1 MQRYFCLKKDND
13 KFILNLDDTYHI
25 TKVMRM
31 HCGDLIEIVC
41 DNLVYIS
48 KIIELKPNV
57 IALVEKELE
66 INNELDVKITI
77 CQNLVKENKM
87 DLILQKCTELGAYSF
102 IPLKV
107 KNSIIK
113 GDFEEFS
120 KKVIRWQ
127 RIVKEASEQSKRNI
141 IPEVLNV
148 HTIKEIANLDYEI
161 KILCTVNELSRSLK
175 NVLQNHRKCGTMIIV
190 VGPEGGFTKDEE
202 NFLIEKGFLSTTLG
216 NLVLR
221 TETAGICAL
230 SMINYEYER

>member
-1 MQRYFCLKKDND
+1 MQRYFCFNKDNN
-13 KFILNLDDTYHI
+13 KFTLSLDDTYHI

-31 HCGDLIEIVC
+31 NINDLIEIVY
-41 DNLVYIS
+41 NEKVYIS
-48 KIIELKPNV
+48 KIIELNPCV
-57 IALVEKELE
+57 VALIDKELE
-66 INNELDVKITI
+66 TYNELDVKVTI
-77 CQNLVKENKM
+77 CQSLVKEAKM

-113 GDFEEFS
+113 GDEKDFL
-120 KKVIRWQ
+120 KKVNRWQ

-141 IPEVLNV
+141 IPEVMNV
-148 HTIKEIANLDYEI
+148 SSIKEISNLSYDV

-175 NVLQNHRKCGTMIIV
+175 NILQNNKKCDTMIIV
-190 VGPEGGFTKDEE
+190 VGPEGGFTIEE
-202 NFLIEKGFLSTTLG
+202 EKILIEKGFLSTSLG

-230 SMINYEYER
+230 SMINYDREV